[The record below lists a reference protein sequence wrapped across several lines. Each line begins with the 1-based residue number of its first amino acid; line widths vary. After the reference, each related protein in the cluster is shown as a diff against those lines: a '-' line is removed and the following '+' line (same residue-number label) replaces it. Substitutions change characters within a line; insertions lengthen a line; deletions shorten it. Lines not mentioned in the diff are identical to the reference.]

1 MQSYSLSSRDVGGSR
16 QRPTYAIDDES
27 VTEDDNGKLVLVV
40 DDSQMICRIVKFS
53 LEHYGINTVPFYSGI
68 DALSALDEGTVPIPD
83 LVLLDIG
90 MPVMNGYDVTSLLR
104 GHKALR
110 DVPIVMLSG
119 HDGIFDR
126 FRARRVG
133 ADDFIAKPFE
143 RAELLR
149 KVFSLLKLAL
159 PDDFSDN
166 QD

>member
-1 MQSYSLSSRDVGGSR
+1 MQSFSSSHRDSGGSR
-16 QRPTYAIDDES
+16 QRPAYDIDDTGSAE
-27 VTEDDNGKLVLVV
+27 EGKLVLVV
-40 DDSQMICRIVKFS
+40 DDSQMICRIVQFS
-53 LEHYGINTVPFYSGI
+53 LEHYGISTVPFYSGI
-68 DALSALDEGTVPIPD
+68 DALTALDEGTVPIPD

-110 DVPIVMLSG
+110 SVPIVMLSG

-133 ADDFIAKPFE
+133 ADDFISKPFE

-149 KVFSLLKLAL
+149 KVFSFLRLAL

-166 QD
+166 QN